1 MSFMDKA
8 KEALDKATKAAEENI
23 GKAKKAAAD
32 HPDKVRGGIDKVGGA
47 VNNATKGK
55 YADKIKTASD
65 KAEQTIQKQAG
76 GTTAETKSAFDSA
89 PQKDPEAPFNPAA
102 SPLDDPPSTG
112 NPQTPGS
119 GGI

>member
-32 HPDKVRGGIDKVGGA
+32 NPDKVRGGIDKLGGA

-65 KAEQTIQKQAG
+65 KAEETIQKQAG
-76 GTTAETKSAFDSA
+76 GTSAGKGAFDSA
-89 PQKDPEAPFNPAA
+89 PLKDPEAPFNPAA
-102 SPLDDPPSTG
+102 TPLDDPPPTS
-112 NPQTPGS
+112 NPHTPGS